1 MRPVLQAVLNGP
13 LNFRIRNGIIIPQ
26 GPMSFYQKYDLERLI
41 ADGDAKTFRA
51 KENATGQQVLLHLF
65 NPGGEPILAA
75 IKAKLG
81 GAPGK
86 PAWPLLEIGD
96 FAGSPYAVTDVIEP
110 FTTLRDWVATVGA
123 APLPGVPMGA
133 PRPAPPAAPVA
144 SPSARAQSPLNP
156 DEQFS
161 KRSEAAAAPKP
172 AQEPGEFTRLFDI
185 PAEKPPVKPGVP
197 QAKQPQADTF
207 ENLFGAG
214 GDAKP
219 QAQPRPPQ
227 APAAKQPQ
235 ADTFENMFGFSGDA
249 RAQAQPRSPAP
260 PAARAA
266 DPHTGEFTR
275 LFGRSPL
282 GEQINIEEE
291 QARAARA
298 APPENRPFQAP
309 GDFTRMF
316 GPEMQTS
323 APQPVQPAHRRV
335 SETASGIFAPIN
347 VPSKPAAPSGEPP
360 AGAAGL
366 ANATPAEPDEYMRTI
381 AIAPETDQPGAGK
394 PPEPVPVQPTAKRG
408 LVIGLSIGAAVLV
421 IIIIVVVI
429 FAVRGK

>member
-1 MRPVLQAVLNGP
+1 
-13 LNFRIRNGIIIPQ
+13 
-26 GPMSFYQKYDLERLI
+26 MSFYQKYDLERLI

-110 FTTLRDWVATVGA
+110 FTTLRDWVATVSAG
-123 APLPGVPMGA
+123 PLAGA
-133 PRPAPPAAPVA
+133 PMPAAAQPVPTPVQESVRPVA
-144 SPSARAQSPLNP
+144 SPNARAQAPLNL

-161 KRSEAAAAPKP
+161 KRSEATPAPKI
-172 AQEPGEFTRLFDI
+172 AQEPGEFTRLFEI
-185 PAEKPPVKPGVP
+185 PAEKAQVKPGVP
-197 QAKQPQADTF
+197 QAKQ
-207 ENLFGAG
+207 
-214 GDAKP
+214 
-219 QAQPRPPQ
+219 QPPS
-227 APAAKQPQ
+227 
-235 ADTFENMFGFSGDA
+235 DTFENMFGFSGEGRPQAESIPPAASAAQQRRTDTFENMFGGP
-249 RAQAQPRSPAP
+249 QAQPRPPAP

-266 DPHTGEFTR
+266 DPRTGEFTR

-316 GPEMQTS
+316 GPEMQTPT
-323 APQPVQPAHRRV
+323 PQPVQPVHRAV
-335 SETASGIFAPIN
+335 SETASGIFAPVN
-347 VPSKPAAPSGEPP
+347 VPSKPAALLGEQL

-366 ANATPAEPDEYMRTI
+366 ANTTPGEPSEYTRTI
-381 AIAPETDQPGAGK
+381 AIAGETGQPALAK
-394 PPEPVPVQPTAKRG
+394 PPEPVPAQPAAKRG

>member
-207 ENLFGAG
+207 EN
-214 GDAKP
+214 
-219 QAQPRPPQ
+219 
-227 APAAKQPQ
+227 
-235 ADTFENMFGFSGDA
+235 MFGFSGDA